1 MSDLLS
7 FGTDIQGNNAFAPE
21 FATRNFSVT
30 LSAGVE
36 QTFTI
41 PSNYSVWII
50 AFSYQVGTNVWVS
63 SNETAEVP
71 AGATFAST
79 SSELNPSARKVY
91 KGDVI
96 HAITAN
102 TTAEVGVSLYAI
114 S

>member
-21 FATRNFSVT
+21 FSPRNFSAT
-30 LSAGVE
+30 LGAGVE

-50 AFSYQVGTNVWVS
+50 SFSYQTGTNVWVS
-63 SNETAEVP
+63 SNGTAEVP

-79 SSELNPSARKVY
+79 TSALNPSSRRVY

-96 HAITAN
+96 HAITSN
-102 TTAEVGVSLYAI
+102 TTAEVGVALYAI